1 MQNIISKIK
10 PSLFT
15 AISNTLS
22 LFKKNCN
29 SVNLRAANRR
39 QNIMF
44 NVKTRHT
51 VKNREWILRYG
62 KHTVRKDYHIHIAN
76 LSMERALAFSEQE
89 LYRYSNLAQYML
101 QTT

>member
-1 MQNIISKIK
+1 
-10 PSLFT
+10 
-15 AISNTLS
+15 
-22 LFKKNCN
+22 
-29 SVNLRAANRR
+29 
-39 QNIMF
+39 MF

-101 QTT
+101 QTTQIIQEYIQLWTLYDQKCDSGNIKKQWNNESK